1 MGSKKLK
8 VVYVDAYDD
17 VFVSEERE
25 ELAKIGVELTLAQ
38 CRTEEDF
45 VTTCKDADGL
55 LCFYFPITR
64 KLIAQLPHCK
74 VFARYGVGVDNIDVE
89 AATEA
94 GIVVANVHDY
104 CFEEVSNHTMALL
117 LGCVRKVVY
126 LTERIKQGYWDR
138 FPAPTQSLYDQTLGL
153 IGCGNIARM
162 VAVKAQCF
170 GLKVI
175 GYDPYLPPKV
185 AQDAGITLMNLD
197 EVIKQS
203 DFVSVH
209 AALTSETRHM
219 ISDREFG
226 LMKPSAFIVNVARG
240 PLIDEAALVRALKAK
255 KIAGAGL
262 DVHEKEPLDRDDPL
276 LALDNVIL
284 TPHTAFYSDAAY
296 SKLRRGVGN
305 AVARVLTGYWPRS
318 AVNRAKVKPRV
329 ALKDMT

>member
-1 MGSKKLK
+1 MATKKLK
-8 VVYVDAYDD
+8 VVHLEAFPD
-17 VFVSEERE
+17 VYINEEKD
-25 ELAKIGVELTLAQ
+25 ELAKVGIDLTLAR
-38 CRTEEDF
+38 CKTEEDF
-45 VTTCKDADGL
+45 LKAAGDADGL
-55 LCFYFPITR
+55 LSIYFPITR
-64 KLIAQLPHCK
+64 KLIAQLPNCK
-74 VFARYGVGVDNIDVE
+74 IMVRYGVGVDNIDVE

-94 GIVVANVHDY
+94 GIVVANVPDY

-170 GLKVI
+170 GLRVI
-175 GYDPYLPPKV
+175 GYDPYLPPQV
-185 AQDAGITLMNLD
+185 ARDAGITLMNLD

-203 DFVSVH
+203 DFISVH
-209 AALTSETRHM
+209 AALTAETRHM

-226 LMKPSAFIVNVARG
+226 MMKPSAFIVNVARG
-240 PLIDEAALVRALKAK
+240 PLIDEVALVRALKAK

-276 LALDNVIL
+276 LTLDNIIL
-284 TPHTAFYSDAAY
+284 TPHTAFYSEASY
-296 SKLRRGVGN
+296 VKLRRGVGN
-305 AVARVLTGYWPRS
+305 AAARVLTGYWPRS
-318 AVNRAKVKPRV
+318 AVNRAKVKPRA
-329 ALKDMT
+329 ALKDMA

>member
-1 MGSKKLK
+1 VVSKKLQ

-25 ELAKIGVELTLAQ
+25 ELAKVQAELTLAQ

-45 VTTCKDADGL
+45 ITACKDAEAIL
-55 LCFYFPITR
+55 SFYFPITR
-64 KLIAQLPHCK
+64 KLIGQIPHCK
-74 VFARYGVGVDNIDVE
+74 VMARYGVGVDNIDVD

-94 GIVVANVHDY
+94 GIVVANVPDY

-117 LGCVRKVVY
+117 LGCVRKLVY
-126 LTERIKQGYWDR
+126 LDQRIRQGHWDR

-162 VAVKAQCF
+162 VAVKARCF

-197 EVIKQS
+197 DVIKQS
-203 DFVSVH
+203 DFISVH
-209 AALTSETRHM
+209 AALTDETRHM
-219 ISDREFG
+219 VSDREFG
-226 LMKPSAFIVNVARG
+226 MMKPSAFIVNVARG
-240 PLIDEAALVRALKAK
+240 PLIDEKALIKALKEK

-276 LALDNVIL
+276 LTLDNVIL
-284 TPHTAFYSDAAY
+284 TPHTAYYSEASF

-305 AVARVLTGYWPRS
+305 AAARVLTGYWPKS
-318 AVNRAKVKPRV
+318 AVNRAKVKPRA
-329 ALKDMT
+329 ALKDMP